1 MAGVERSCGAG
12 MLVGVLGY
20 EKVGSPSSLLII
32 VRGPS
37 GSGKSSVA
45 KSVRQRHGR
54 GMAVLGQDVIRRSL
68 LWERKDVSGGLAPDF
83 IAHSAGFLLNA
94 GWPVLVEGILS
105 AAAYGPAL
113 RELMTA
119 HRGRTLVYF
128 LQVELAE
135 TFSRHAT
142 RPEAD
147 EFSITDMASWFE
159 PDDRLDV
166 PGEIVIPQSSSL
178 ADTVDR
184 ICRDARLAP
193 VGDDLLTAATPPPTP
208 PAPSDPRA
216 ARRSTPRSG

>member
-1 MAGVERSCGAG
+1 MAGVERPCRAG
-12 MLVGVLGY
+12 MLLGVLGY
-20 EKVGSPSSLLII
+20 EQVGSPSSLLII

-54 GMAVLGQDVIRRSL
+54 GIAVLGQDVIRRSL
-68 LWERKDVSGGLAPDF
+68 LWERKDVPGGLAPDF

-105 AAAYGPAL
+105 AASYGPAL

-119 HRGRTLVYF
+119 HRGQTLVYF
-128 LQVELAE
+128 LRVEMAE
-135 TFSRHAT
+135 TFARHAT
-142 RPEAD
+142 RPEAE
-147 EFSITDMASWFE
+147 EFTITDMASWFE
-159 PDDRLDV
+159 PDDRLDL

-184 ICRDARLAP
+184 MCRDARLAP
-193 VGDDLLTAATPPPTP
+193 VGNEPMNVAADLAT
-208 PAPSDPRA
+208 
-216 ARRSTPRSG
+216 